1 MLIFCYNCFWWLIFF
16 KEISWYIKAKDT
28 PQTFSPNSP
37 PQGHHS
43 AEVSVSHLTS
53 VFLVLCRNGEG
64 PGSLVCY
71 LQSMGRKESDMTKQ
85 LNNNGGNTN
94 TKSKNVN
101 SVLGKIKR
109 KIYVTVVFERNLGL
123 NKHYWKR
130 YFAKS
135 NHCTGHYLLQEKDM
149 NRKY

>member
-16 KEISWYIKAKDT
+16 KEVNWYIKAKDT

-37 PQGHHS
+37 P
-43 AEVSVSHLTS
+43 
-53 VFLVLCRNGEG
+53 
-64 PGSLVCY
+64 PGSSLCWGQRVSSHVCLSRTVAEWWRTGKPGV

-85 LNNNGGNTN
+85 LNSNGGDTN

-123 NKHYWKR
+123 NKHRWKR

-149 NRKY
+149 IRKY